1 MTWRRSRRVS
11 GSGITARAGAVA
23 ILGVVLSGLAGTG
36 WSAQTAP
43 VDKPQGNQS
52 QGVQTQPDR
61 PAAMPDHVPGMG
73 MPEMQRLQS
82 HPGAVVVSMGSQEQ
96 LWTAESL
103 RTLPHVSVT
112 VYNEHSKAQEMF
124 TGVPIS
130 VLLQR
135 VGFPL
140 RPHGKDFR
148 LFVVATG
155 ADGYE
160 VVFSGGELTPDVHD
174 GKVLVADAMH
184 GKALGADGP
193 LRLIVTG
200 EKRPARWVRN
210 LASLRVEQKP

>member
-1 MTWRRSRRVS
+1 
-11 GSGITARAGAVA
+11 
-23 ILGVVLSGLAGTG
+23 
-36 WSAQTAP
+36 
-43 VDKPQGNQS
+43 
-52 QGVQTQPDR
+52 
-61 PAAMPDHVPGMG
+61 
-73 MPEMQRLQS
+73 MQRIQP

-160 VVFSGGELTPDVHD
+160 VVFSGGELTPDVHA
-174 GKVLVADAMH
+174 GTVLVADAMQ

-200 EKRPARWVRN
+200 EERPARWVRN
-210 LASLRVEQKP
+210 LASLRVGQTP